1 MRASSTSSAFAALE
15 ERVRQQEREEKGAKA
30 LSAALSRLI
39 LGHDAAHCFFATLA
53 LKIAGGDNAV
63 ADWGIPTCCT
73 DGRNLRYN
81 PEFVAGLSIEEAE
94 FVLAHEVLHC
104 TNNHHTRRGNRDL
117 KLFNMAADL
126 AINPILRDAR
136 IGRPPRG
143 ALFPGAGQFGSI
155 PQGLS
160 TEETYARLLEGAGE
174 HDGEGGSGQP
184 GDDPG
189 GCGGVEDAGDPAN
202 CREGEAEWE
211 VAVAQA
217 HQMAKERG
225 NLPGCLA
232 DLVQRALAPDTS
244 VADYMWEFISRQ
256 ARNDYSWCTPNRRF
270 LGQGLC
276 LPGMQS
282 EELGNVV
289 CMVDGSGSC
298 WEPNVIKRFAELLQ
312 GVLETF
318 DCELTI
324 IYHDI
329 PVHAVET
336 WKSTDGPLVLTP
348 RGGGGTSHAPAF
360 EYVEQRHLDPTCVVA
375 LTDCC
380 TEYPSDPGYAVL
392 WACVGNR
399 QAQVPFGTLI
409 HLDS

>member
-1 MRASSTSSAFAALE
+1 MKASSTSSALAALE

-30 LSAALSRLI
+30 VSAALSRLI

-63 ADWGIPTCCT
+63 ADWSIPTCCT
-73 DGRNLRYN
+73 DGRKLRYN

-104 TNNHHTRRGNRDL
+104 TNNHHTRRGNRDPT
-117 KLFNMAADL
+117 LFNMAADL
-126 AINPILRDAR
+126 AINPILRDAA
-136 IGRPPRG
+136 IGRPPQG
-143 ALFPGAGQFGSI
+143 ALFPCVGEFANI
-155 PQGLS
+155 PTGLS
-160 TEETYARLLEGAGE
+160 TEETYSRLQ
-174 HDGEGGSGQP
+174 DKGGNDNR

-189 GCGGVEDAGDPAN
+189 GCGGVEDAGDPAD
-202 CREGEAEWE
+202 CREGEAGWE

-217 HQMAKERG
+217 QQIAKQRG
-225 NLPGCLA
+225 DLPGCLA
-232 DLVQRALAPDTS
+232 DVVQRALAPDTS
-244 VADYMWEFISRQ
+244 VADYLWEFISRH

-298 WEPNVIKRFAELLQ
+298 WDAGVVKRVAEVLQ
-312 GVLETF
+312 GVLEIF

-336 WKSTDGPLVLTP
+336 WQSSDGPLVLSP
-348 RGGGGTSHAPAF
+348 RGGGGTSHVPAF
-360 EYVEQRHLDPTCVVA
+360 QYVEQHQLMPTCVVA
-375 LTDCC
+375 LTDCW

>member
-1 MRASSTSSAFAALE
+1 MTQPDDLE
-15 ERVRQQEREEKGAKA
+15 AKGDKA
-30 LSAALSRLI
+30 VSAALSRLI

-53 LKIAGGDNAV
+53 LKIAGGDNAI
-63 ADWGIPTCCT
+63 ADWNIPTCCT
-73 DGRNLRYN
+73 DGRKLRYN
-81 PEFVAGLSIEEAE
+81 PEFMAGLSIEEAE

-117 KLFNMAADL
+117 RLFNIAADL

-143 ALFPGAGQFGSI
+143 ALFPGTGQFGNL
-155 PQGLS
+155 PPGLS
-160 TEETYARLLEGAGE
+160 TEETYARLLEGDNDDDA
-174 HDGEGGSGQP
+174 

-189 GCGGVEDAGDPAN
+189 GCGGVEDAGDPAET
-202 CREGEAEWE
+202 RESEAQWE

-217 HQMAKERG
+217 QQIAKQRG
-225 NLPGCLA
+225 DLPGCLA

-244 VADYMWEFISRQ
+244 VADYLWEFISRS
-256 ARNDYSWCTPNRRF
+256 ARNDYSWSTPNRRF

-298 WEPNVIKRFAELLQ
+298 WDPNVIKRFAELLQ

-336 WKSTDGPLVLTP
+336 WKSSDGPLVLTP
-348 RGGGGTSHAPAF
+348 RGGGGTSHVPAF
-360 EYVEQRHLDPTCVVA
+360 KYVEQQQLMPTCVVA
-375 LTDCC
+375 LTDCW
-380 TEYPSDPGYAVL
+380 TEYPSAPDYPVL

-399 QAQVPFGTLI
+399 QARVPFGPLV
-409 HLDS
+409 HVDC